1 MKKLIPLLA
10 FLVLLWCAAG
20 ASGQNSLLDSALQES
35 YSEEVISIPN
45 GMQITR
51 QYVRHGT
58 GAPSSCPAGTVY
70 VDDAT
75 GFTYVNKAGSCFLS
89 GGGATPPGGSNTQVQ
104 FNDSGV
110 FGGDAGLVY
119 NKTTDAF
126 TVNGSLVLNG
136 STSGSATL
144 TATPIAGTPTI
155 LLPALSGTAIVTGT
169 GANAATRVAALG
181 LNTSAGSSGSLK
193 FGAGGA
199 AITTLQGSGGAAA
212 WTMTLPVGAGSSGQY
227 LQTDGAGVTSWQTVS
242 AGVTNSAG
250 ANVIP
255 KSNGTNLVASQI
267 TDDGSDV
274 NIGGLGNVTGTADAA
289 GTASLTTGLVTIQ
302 ADGGNSRARLLAD
315 TESIVIDGSAH
326 TIINTTPSWSTG
338 AGGTELEIDGS
349 GFITT
354 YGGQNNPDNGDLL
367 IGDGTKFVRDGL
379 TAGAG
384 ISITNGAGSITI
396 AQDGSSPK
404 KASIALTSQ
413 SASIGATNIQVDGGV
428 APAGLYRLSYYLVT
442 TTAGTSGTVSAT
454 FGWSDIAAAR
464 TSGTGNITFGTLA
477 SPAAGTVIIQ
487 ANGVANITYL
497 TTVTAAVG
505 SPVYALNVTLE
516 RLQ

>member
-1 MKKLIPLLA
+1 MVTGNVGPA
-10 FLVLLWCAAG
+10 PG
-20 ASGQNSLLDSALQES
+20 ASQTVGGSTLPASPS
-35 YSEEVISIPN
+35 PRSIFTKTSGGN
-45 GMQITR
+45 EGL
-51 QYVRHGT
+51 YVSVTSGAWVGPLGT
-58 GAPSSCPAGTVY
+58 GSGSVTSVSVVSANGFAGTV
-70 VDDAT
+70 A
-75 GFTYVNKAGSCFLS
+75 
-89 GGGATPPGGSNTQVQ
+89 
-104 FNDSGV
+104 
-110 FGGDAGLVY
+110 
-119 NKTTDAF
+119 
-126 TVNGSLVLNG
+126 
-136 STSGSATL
+136 
-144 TATPIAGTPTI
+144 TATTTPAITLSTTI
-155 LLPALSGTAIVTGT
+155 TGILKGNATAIS
-169 GANAATRVAALG
+169 AATAGADYVVPGTTNNNATRISALG
-181 LNTSAGSSGSLK
+181 LNISAGSAGTLK

-255 KSNGTNLVASQI
+255 KSNGTNLVASLL
-267 TDDGSDV
+267 TDDGTDLTSSANNFALTSNHLVFTGSDGGTSSISQGATSLEVSGVDGNNRIIASMGSNFIVIEGVTNTITNTAANSFDV
-274 NIGGLGNVTGTADAA
+274 NSVDAVFTLGGNLTVGSDGDKLRISTAGQISKYNGAFPTDGQVLIGKTSDGTLNAATITA
-289 GTASLTTGLVTIQ
+289 GT
-302 ADGGNSRARLLAD
+302 
-315 TESIVIDGSAH
+315 
-326 TIINTTPSWSTG
+326 
-338 AGGTELEIDGS
+338 
-349 GFITT
+349 
-354 YGGQNNPDNGDLL
+354 
-367 IGDGTKFVRDGL
+367 
-379 TAGAG
+379 G

-396 AQDGSSPK
+396 LQDGTSPK

-454 FGWSDIAAAR
+454 FSWSDIAAAR

-516 RLQ
+516 KLQ